1 MFAEIA
7 QTKCQQTECW
17 TVVRVHVFEW
27 SRQNNVA
34 WMRNVCEFIRMMQS
48 VAPLCGSSPTGKHFA
63 LFGKPDASTHTH
75 THTVCY
81 STEGKFIIGFWVLLI
96 NNDPLSLSKYGT
108 IVETYFGSSS
118 FQMQITLHVNSTVKA
133 GLLSKLAIHMQ
144 SYFDVDYRL
153 DTIFFVR
160 FVIYSTKY
168 KL

>member
-1 MFAEIA
+1 MYANLYVWCKVLRRYAALLQPENTLHF
-7 QTKCQQTECW
+7 
-17 TVVRVHVFEW
+17 
-27 SRQNNVA
+27 
-34 WMRNVCEFIRMMQS
+34 S
-48 VAPLCGSSPTGKHFA
+48 VNPMPA
-63 LFGKPDASTHTH
+63 HTH

-118 FQMQITLHVNSTVKA
+118 FQMQITLLVNSTVKA